1 MLLYRDITKGGIMS
15 YADLSKDDQVL
26 TAIKFIAIGS
36 EIPLELQ
43 EELGSELVY
52 EVSNPIKGD

>member
-1 MLLYRDITKGGIMS
+1 MS